1 MKHLIWLGLVMLLT
15 SCGPASKSEK
25 YAYDLNENGC
35 MTGQHKFSTL
45 IDYCAALKD
54 DELNNNCA
62 WSLRKGTYER
72 DCGTDW
78 AFSGGN

>member
-1 MKHLIWLGLVMLLT
+1 
-15 SCGPASKSEK
+15 
-25 YAYDLNENGC
+25 

-45 IDYCAALKD
+45 IDYCAGLKN

-78 AFSGGN
+78 AFYGGN